1 MTVLAI
7 IVLGRLEGEFVERGR
22 TALPIHTVF
31 TLLFVPATFICALVV
46 GLTFGLALGKP
57 RLAARMGVFGGLAAA
72 SAFLLLNVILDLLGR
87 RVGGPNAAE
96 TATMITVTLVGML
109 GASMTLS
116 AVLGQLLAQE
126 YRALA
131 EDAQ

>member
-1 MTVLAI
+1 
-7 IVLGRLEGEFVERGR
+7 
-22 TALPIHTVF
+22 
-31 TLLFVPATFICALVV
+31 
-46 GLTFGLALGKP
+46 
-57 RLAARMGVFGGLAAA
+57 
-72 SAFLLLNVILDLLGR
+72 
-87 RVGGPNAAE
+87 
-96 TATMITVTLVGML
+96 VGML